1 VVPHPAPGV
10 EVLPQARTTGQ
21 VVQLKSSPDLE
32 NALRALGPVVTAAAK
47 TAPASPKVDLDRAIS
62 LVQRTAAAM
71 ESLQERLRQTEHYAM
86 EFVHN
91 ARNDLAISDEKL
103 ASAEATIQLLER
115 RVTELENAL
124 STSTELREREQ
135 ENLRQAREWLI
146 YLHDHIVDGLGPA
159 AELLER
165 LNTDTGPLLPMLV
178 AATVERASNSDRHE
192 SKLEQL
198 DELPMS
204 ATSAIGQH

>member
-1 VVPHPAPGV
+1 MVAQPTPLIDA
-10 EVLPQARTTGQ
+10 LPQARTRGQ

-32 NALRALGPVVTAAAK
+32 NALRALGPVVAAAAK
-47 TAPASPKVDLDRAIS
+47 TQDSSQPDLDRAIK

-91 ARNDLAISDEKL
+91 ARSDLAIADEKL
-103 ASAEATIQLLER
+103 ANAEATIELLQG
-115 RVTELENAL
+115 RVNELENAL
-124 STSTELREREQ
+124 NASSLLLESEQ

-146 YLHDHIVDGLGPA
+146 YLHDHIVEGLSPA

-165 LNTDTGPLLPMLV
+165 LNGNTGPLLPMLV
-178 AATVERASNSDRHE
+178 AATQRASSRSTD
-192 SKLEQL
+192 
-198 DELPMS
+198 
-204 ATSAIGQH
+204 QHDL